1 MCPAATP
8 PGIPALSNHSNY
20 TAAFI
25 YNEIAM
31 QKALIGIVIVALSL
45 ANCDKSPTPPVS
57 SATSGDAVQRKLQEL
72 AGNGATDCGRLKQQ
86 AVEKPD
92 QMEAA
97 SACAMGAAKKKQA
110 FYVAYELP
118 GLIVALAGD
127 SAGKLFTVQQEQ
139 PGKAPSGTAAE
150 LVATPCP
157 SELRI
162 AQSGRVTCIAPG
174 SMGGSSMGGATAH
187 GGKSMSPG
195 GSASPHGGMNM
206 SPGGAPNPHGTGGND
221 LPSGHSKSK
230 P

>member
-1 MCPAATP
+1 MSQ
-8 PGIPALSNHSNY
+8 ALSNLTHYYSLSRFSY

-45 ANCDKSPTPPVS
+45 ANCDKSSTPPVS
-57 SATSGDAVQRKLQEL
+57 SATPP
-72 AGNGATDCGRLKQQ
+72 ATQYSASCRNSPETERPI
-86 AVEKPD
+86 VVVSSRRPRN

-97 SACAMGAAKKKQA
+97 GACAMGAAKKKQA

-127 SAGKLFTVQQEQ
+127 SAGKLFSVQQEQ
-139 PGKAPSGTAAE
+139 PGKTPSGTAAE

-195 GSASPHGGMNM
+195 ASPSPHGGMNM
-206 SPGGAPNPHGTGGND
+206 SPGAAPNPHGTGGND